1 MRTYGKININ
11 TGTHDEEDML
21 MNVKIVADS
30 SCDLNEDLRKKL
42 GIALVPLTL
51 HIGGKT
57 YRDDDSLDVK
67 AMLKEMAESPD
78 SPRTACPSPNDFMKV
93 YEGPESVFVVTLS
106 SSLSGTYESA
116 MLGKKMFQENAEDKF
131 IHVFDSFSAS
141 IAETLIGMKIFE
153 LAKKSY
159 DNLQIVE
166 KVNEYIKEMKTFF
179 LLETLENL
187 MKNGRLSKVKG
198 TIATLLNIKPV
209 MGATDNGDIKLV
221 ESVRGY
227 RRAFMRFIDI
237 IGEQGERLEEKV
249 IGIAHCNC
257 LERAEEFKS
266 ELLKRYKFKDIIIV
280 ETAGLSSVY
289 ANQGG
294 IIVAF

>member
-1 MRTYGKININ
+1 MS
-11 TGTHDEEDML
+11 
-21 MNVKIVADS
+21 VKIVADS
-30 SCDLNEDLRKKL
+30 SCDLNEDLNREFS
-42 GIALVPLTL
+42 VTL
-51 HIGGKT
+51 IPFTLNVGDNI
-57 YRDDDSLDVK
+57 YRDDESLDVK
-67 AMLKEMAESPD
+67 RMLKEMAECPTI
-78 SPRTACPSPNDFMKV
+78 PKTACPSPNDFIKA
-93 YEGPESVFVVTLS
+93 YEGPESVFAVTISSKLS
-106 SSLSGTYESA
+106 ATYESA
-116 MLGKKMFQENAEDKF
+116 MLAKKMVLENVEDKF
-131 IHVFDSFSAS
+131 IHVFDSCSAS
-141 IAETLIGMKIFE
+141 IAETLISMKIFE

-166 KVNEYIKEMKTFF
+166 KANEYIKGMKTVF
-179 LLETLENL
+179 LLESLENL

-198 TIATLLNIKPV
+198 TIATLLNIKPI
-209 MGATDNGDIKLV
+209 MGATDEGEIELV

-227 RRAFMRFIDI
+227 KRAFARFVEV
-237 IGEQGERLEEKV
+237 IGEQGGKLEEKV

-257 LERAEEFKS
+257 LERAEEFKR